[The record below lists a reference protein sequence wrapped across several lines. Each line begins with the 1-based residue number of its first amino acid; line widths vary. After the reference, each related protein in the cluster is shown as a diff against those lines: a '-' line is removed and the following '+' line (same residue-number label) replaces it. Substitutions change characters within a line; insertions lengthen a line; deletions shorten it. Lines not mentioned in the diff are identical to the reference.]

1 MFASKKTKKLETQ
14 IDEFLDKI
22 LSGSLQFKQGVK
34 YYIENLH
41 DMFEKTLTEISTT
54 EESADNLRRTIET
67 KLYLHTLIP
76 EYRGDVLGLL
86 ESVDKVLNKSK
97 ETIFQYSVEKP
108 NILPEFASL
117 FLELTNTSVT
127 SVEYMVYAVRAYFSD
142 YQKVRDNINKSV
154 FYEKEADV
162 LADKLKREIFANTNL
177 GLAEKIHL
185 RYFTY
190 HIEQIAD
197 SAEDVCDRLS
207 IAVIKRFG

>member
-34 YYIENLH
+34 YYLENLN
-41 DMFEKTLTEISTT
+41 DMFEKSLNEIATT
-54 EESADNLRRTIET
+54 ENSADDLRKTIET

-86 ESVDKVLNKSK
+86 ESVDKVMNKSK
-97 ETIFQYSVEKP
+97 ETIFQFSVEKP
-108 NILPEFASL
+108 NILPEFTGL
-117 FLELTNTSVT
+117 LMELTNTSVT

-154 FYEKEADV
+154 FYEKEADI
-162 LADKLKREIFANTNL
+162 LADKLKRNIFANQNL